1 MAINSTPSLSS
12 QASKPTLQSLT
23 GSSVAAEKTDATSQQ
38 DRFLKLL
45 VAQLNNQD
53 PMNPMDNAQL
63 TSQTAQISTV
73 SGIEQLNS
81 NLLALGK
88 QFAAMQAL
96 QSTTMI
102 GHDVLTTGNRLE
114 ISQGQGRGGMEL
126 ASAADSVS
134 VQILSAGGQLL
145 DTLELG
151 SMAAGRQQFSWDAS
165 QHSGNSALRF
175 KVVASQAGQAVAA
188 TPLSR
193 DTISAIGTDG
203 SAMSFALKSGASLR
217 YEQIKA
223 VL

>member
-1 MAINSTPSLSS
+1 
-12 QASKPTLQSLT
+12 
-23 GSSVAAEKTDATSQQ
+23 
-38 DRFLKLL
+38 
-45 VAQLNNQD
+45 
-53 PMNPMDNAQL
+53 MNPMDNAQL

-88 QFAAMQAL
+88 QFTAMQAV

-102 GHDVLTTGNRLE
+102 GHDVLTSGNRLE

-126 ASAADSVS
+126 ASAADKVS
-134 VQILSAGGQLL
+134 VQIFSAGGQLV

-151 SMAAGRQQFSWDAS
+151 SMAAGRQEFAWDAS
-165 QHSGNSALRF
+165 KYSGASALNF
-175 KVVASQAGQAVAA
+175 KVAASTAGQGVAA
-188 TPLSR
+188 NALAR
-193 DTISAIGTDG
+193 DTISSIGTDG
-203 SAMSFALKSGASLR
+203 SAMSFALKSGAIVR

>member
-1 MAINSTPSLSS
+1 MAITLTPSA
-12 QASKPTLQSLT
+12 QASQPALQNLT

-88 QFAAMQAL
+88 QFTAMQAV

-102 GHDVLTTGNRLE
+102 GHDVLTSGNRLE

-126 ASAADSVS
+126 ASAADKVS
-134 VQILSAGGQLL
+134 VQIFSAGGQLV

-151 SMAAGRQQFSWDAS
+151 SMAAGRQEFAWDAS
-165 QHSGNSALRF
+165 QYSGASALNF
-175 KVVASQAGQAVAA
+175 KVAASNAGQGVAA
-188 TPLSR
+188 NALAR
-193 DTISAIGTDG
+193 DTISSIGTDG
-203 SAMSFALKSGASLR
+203 SAMSFALKSGAIVR

>member
-1 MAINSTPSLSS
+1 MAITLTPST
-12 QASKPTLQSLT
+12 QASQPALQNLT
-23 GSSVAAEKTDATSQQ
+23 GSSGAAEKTDATSQQ

-73 SGIEQLNS
+73 SGIEQLNT

-88 QFAAMQAL
+88 QFTAMQAV

-102 GHDVLTTGNRLE
+102 GHDVLTSGNRLE

-126 ASAADSVS
+126 ASAADKVS
-134 VQILSAGGQLL
+134 VQIFSAGGQLV

-151 SMAAGRQQFSWDAS
+151 SMAAGRQEFAWDAS
-165 QHSGNSALRF
+165 QYSGASALNF
-175 KVVASQAGQAVAA
+175 KVTASNAGQGVAA
-188 TPLSR
+188 SALAR
-193 DTISAIGTDG
+193 DTISSFGTDG
-203 SAMSFALKSGASLR
+203 SAMSFALKSGAIVR